1 MGEAEKGENDVLRFV
16 WYVGYMTY
24 AKKLTAAK
32 ILVSLGLCLY
42 VVMSFTVDIGNL
54 MALPIM
60 LWVVWGTKLH
70 GTGRSVRLM
79 AYLGL
84 AFTMG
89 FYISPTSRAHIDSG
103 HEHLIMGVDVNLVL
117 TSVVFILL
125 ISGIFI
131 SIRKGAGVN

>member
-1 MGEAEKGENDVLRFV
+1 MLRFV

-24 AKKLTAAK
+24 AKKLIAAK
-32 ILVSLGLCLY
+32 MLVSLGLCLY

-60 LWVVWGTKLH
+60 LWAVWGTRLH
-70 GTGRSVRLM
+70 GTGRSLRLM
-79 AYLGL
+79 AFIGL

-89 FYISPTSRAHIDSG
+89 YYLATSSG
-103 HEHLIMGVDVNLVL
+103 LADLILGMDGNLVS

-125 ISGIFI
+125 LSGVFL
-131 SIRKGAGVN
+131 SIRRK